1 MRPENVMNA
10 PVSSAAQPAAAEGA
24 TVRGPRWFSRMTVR
38 GRTVL
43 IGGIASVLLLLAAAL
58 IPIPYVAVGPGV
70 TYDTLGSVDGTEVIT
85 FSGDGIPASA
95 TEESTSGGHL
105 NMTTISLFD
114 GVSLFEALGMWATG
128 RYALAPREDYFPP
141 DKTVD
146 EVKEQDAQAFRDSQ
160 SAAEIASLRY
170 LGYPNVTYVGEIPD
184 GSPSEDVLEPQDQI
198 VDVDGTAV
206 TDFPSLQAALAGTA
220 PGQVV
225 EVTVLRGGDQVTEK
239 VTLGAN
245 ADAGSQGFLGIGA
258 VERPTAP
265 FTTSIAL
272 EKIGGPSAGLMFTL
286 GIIDKLT
293 GDDLT
298 GGKFIAGTGTIDPDG
313 VVGPIGG
320 VLLKLIT
327 AREAGATVFLTPAD
341 NCAEAVTQVPD
352 GLQLVKVASLD
363 EAMSA
368 LQTLKAGGTTPSC

>member
-1 MRPENVMNA
+1 MSA
-10 PVSSAAQPAAAEGA
+10 PTDSAERAGA
-24 TVRGPRWFSRMTVR
+24 VGRAGKRGPRWFSRMTVR
-38 GRTVL
+38 GRTVVV
-43 IGGIASVLLLLAAAL
+43 GATASVVLLLAAAL

-70 TYDTLGSVDGTEVIT
+70 TYDTLGSVDGVEVIT
-85 FSGDGIPASA
+85 FSGDDIPASA
-95 TEESTSGGHL
+95 TQDTADGGHL

-170 LGYPNVTYVGEIPD
+170 LGYPNVTYVGEIPN
-184 GSPSEDVLEPQDQI
+184 GSPSAGLLEPQDQI
-198 VDVDGTAV
+198 VDVNGTAV
-206 TDFPSLQAALAGTA
+206 TDFPSLQAALAGTT

-225 EVTVLRGGDQVTEK
+225 DVTVLRSGEQVTVK

-293 GDDLT
+293 DDDLT
-298 GGKFIAGTGTIDPDG
+298 GGQFIAGTGTIDPEG
-313 VVGPIGG
+313 TVGPIGG

-327 AREAGATVFLTPAD
+327 ARDAGATIFLTPAD
-341 NCAEAVTQVPD
+341 NCAEAVTQIPD
-352 GLQLVKVASLD
+352 GLQLVKVSTLSDAVT
-363 EAMSA
+363 A
-368 LQTLKAGGTTPSC
+368 LETLKAGGTPPGC

>member
-1 MRPENVMNA
+1 
-10 PVSSAAQPAAAEGA
+10 
-24 TVRGPRWFSRMTVR
+24 
-38 GRTVL
+38 
-43 IGGIASVLLLLAAAL
+43 
-58 IPIPYVAVGPGV
+58 
-70 TYDTLGSVDGTEVIT
+70 
-85 FSGDGIPASA
+85 
-95 TEESTSGGHL
+95 
-105 NMTTISLFD
+105 MTTISLFD

-184 GSPSEDVLEPQDQI
+184 GSPSAGVLEPQDQI

-206 TDFPSLQAALAGTA
+206 TDFPSLQAALAGTT

-225 EVTVLRGGDQVTEK
+225 EVTVLRGGEQVTEK

-245 ADAGSQGFLGIGA
+245 ADAGTQGFLGIGA

-293 GDDLT
+293 DDDLT

-313 VVGPIGG
+313 VGRADRRRAAQADHRSRGRGDRVPHAGRQLRRGRHPDSGRSAAGQGLLARRCDVGAADAQGG
-320 VLLKLIT
+320 WHPAGLLT
-327 AREAGATVFLTPAD
+327 RSSPR
-341 NCAEAVTQVPD
+341 CRRRSAEV
-352 GLQLVKVASLD
+352 SFRR
-363 EAMSA
+363 
-368 LQTLKAGGTTPSC
+368 